1 MTVTAVLP
9 LLLSRG
15 DLFEISRAYLLLA
28 KCIVANAASGVA
40 KPLPMTGA
48 DSERVLAF
56 LGAIKHLKSALE
68 GFKAVSAHQRVKDTL
83 YMMVRYGKSYPSQ
96 SQ

>member
-1 MTVTAVLP
+1 MTVNAVLP

-28 KCIVANAASGVA
+28 KCVVANAASGVA

-48 DSERVLAF
+48 SSEKMLAF
-56 LGAIKHLKSALE
+56 MGAIKHLKTALE
-68 GFKAVSAHQRVKDTL
+68 GFKAINAHQRVKDTL
-83 YMMVRYGKSYPSQ
+83 YMMVKDGEIHSSQ
-96 SQ
+96 